1 MRIEEKKETD
11 RAPVS
16 VILPACNE
24 EDAIASQIESI
35 RYTLRSHGIIH
46 EIIVVDD
53 GSQDQTAEL
62 ALKSN
67 ARVILH
73 PENRGYGAAL
83 KTGIAAAE
91 YETILIIDADGTYP
105 VEQIPNLLSKLE
117 TADMVVGARTGNK
130 VHIPLIRRPAKWILG
145 WLANRISGRSIPDLN
160 SGMRVFRRDFVK
172 QYFSIL
178 PNQFSFT
185 TTITLAMLADD
196 YHVVYHPIDY
206 YRRIGNSKITP
217 RNFMEFMMLVLRL
230 AMLFQPLKIFVPL
243 SFSFGLLGVL
253 KAIFDIIGLF
263 QRASSFNSSLVF
275 QPVLSTS
282 AILLLLVALQ
292 LLLIGMVA
300 DGLVRRIVQ
309 NNRPMM
315 PSHAPKPFESASNP
329 RLQERGKISNV
340 KK

>member
-11 RAPVS
+11 RTPVS

-217 RNFMEFMMLVLRL
+217 KNFMEFMMLVLRL

-243 SFSFGLLGVL
+243 SFSCGLLGVL

-309 NNRPMM
+309 SNRPMM
-315 PSHAPKPFESASNP
+315 
-329 RLQERGKISNV
+329 
-340 KK
+340 